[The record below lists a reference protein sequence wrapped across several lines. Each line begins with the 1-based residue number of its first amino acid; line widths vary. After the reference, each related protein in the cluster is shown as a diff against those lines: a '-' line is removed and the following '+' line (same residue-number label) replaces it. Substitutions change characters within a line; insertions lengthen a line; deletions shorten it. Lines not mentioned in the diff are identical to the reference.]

1 MIEGEQVQATIK
13 LLIITSSVFIVK
25 LLALLLC
32 SKEPVSVILLQGQS
46 EAMTT
51 CSVEELPIEQ
61 ASHAPQRLLDSFQ
74 FLKNV
79 IDFINYQ
86 VYIVQL

>member
-1 MIEGEQVQATIK
+1 M
-13 LLIITSSVFIVK
+13 
-25 LLALLLC
+25 
-32 SKEPVSVILLQGQS
+32 ILLQGQS

-51 CSVEELPIEQ
+51 CSVEELPSEL

-74 FLKNV
+74 FLKNI

-86 VYIVQL
+86 VLVQL